1 MDYNIRFLQIHLKL
15 GYVHILSWF
24 LTACKAVM
32 LLIYVFSLD
41 FAGKEKKAKIYR
53 IYILS
58 ALLQSK
64 DAIFC
69 WCFLKLIYINWW
81 IYWCDT
87 CSSSLIFIYLSLA
100 SFYITINEGT
110 EGWVDAICYGLLFA
124 KSGTK
129 RRKVKSK
136 QGSSSG
142 QVDSWNET
150 RKQSCV
156 TYPNSMLWSKAAV
169 RPGSICSPDHEEGLA
184 GSCWKLELVFPVGSS
199 LLGRAALLAEQE
211 GYLPLG

>member
-1 MDYNIRFLQIHLKL
+1 MFIFYLGFWQRVKL
-15 GYVHILSWF
+15 WCCWFMCSPLIL
-24 LTACKAVM
+24 LAR
-32 LLIYVFSLD
+32 
-41 FAGKEKKAKIYR
+41 KKR
-53 IYILS
+53 QRYIEFIFS

-87 CSSSLIFIYLSLA
+87 CSSSIFIYLSLA
-100 SFYITINEGT
+100 SFFITINEGT

-129 RRKVKSK
+129 SRKVKSK

-169 RPGSICSPDHEEGLA
+169 HPGSICSPDHEEGLA

>member
-1 MDYNIRFLQIHLKL
+1 MFIFYLGFWQRVKL
-15 GYVHILSWF
+15 WCCWFMCSPLIL
-24 LTACKAVM
+24 LAR
-32 LLIYVFSLD
+32 
-41 FAGKEKKAKIYR
+41 KKR
-53 IYILS
+53 QRYIEFIFS

-87 CSSSLIFIYLSLA
+87 CSSSIFIYLSLA
-100 SFYITINEGT
+100 SFFITINEGT

-129 RRKVKSK
+129 SRKVKSK